1 MISYLKQ
8 YHIDT
13 KLNNYDLISRVLI
26 VNLIM

>member
-13 KLNNYDLISRVLI
+13 KLNNYGLITRVLI
-26 VNLIM
+26 VNFIM